1 MAAGRA
7 SAAAQPVLVKD
18 QRQIEV
24 LGDRLLATRVEDGS
38 IYLPVRALCDSLG
51 LDRAAQV
58 RRIKRDEAMQED
70 LQEIDVETSSGTQTM
85 QFLRLETVPY
95 WLSGV
100 SVNKINPQLRDK
112 LLAYKRWVVRKVYE
126 AFVLEFGAEGQSSAT
141 TSLAT
146 NGSNNISTLAHV
158 RELGLALARLAEEQM
173 ALERRQHLT
182 NVEVEQLSQRM
193 NKAASVVGQI
203 LDRVNR
209 LEERTSPAGKGAI
222 TSEQAAEISLA
233 VKAIAGEMARRDQ
246 KESNPYQR
254 VFVALYQRYGIV
266 TYKQLPA
273 DRFTDA
279 ISWLQ
284 EWYESLLPKT

>member
-141 TSLAT
+141 TALTT
-146 NGSNNISTLAHV
+146 NGSTNISTLAHV

-173 ALERRQHLT
+173 ALERRQQLT

-284 EWYESLLPKT
+284 EWYESLLPKA

>member
-173 ALERRQHLT
+173 ALERRQQLT

-193 NKAASVVGQI
+193 NRAASVVGQI

-284 EWYESLLPKT
+284 EWYESLLPKA

>member
-38 IYLPVRALCDSLG
+38 IFLPVRALCDSLG

-173 ALERRQHLT
+173 ALERRQQLT

-193 NKAASVVGQI
+193 NRAASVVGQI

-284 EWYESLLPKT
+284 EWYESLLPKA